1 MMSLDPSA
9 LRLPDFVDE
18 RRVSRFQYGVI
29 TLCGLVMFLDG
40 FDTQAI
46 SYMAPHIA
54 KEWGLPTAVLG
65 PIFSSALVGLMIGY
79 LVLSPLSDRFGHK
92 RVIVVAVAA
101 FSVCTLA
108 AVWSGGVTELMIL
121 RFLTGLGL
129 GAAAPS
135 CVAMTGEFSPK
146 RLRATFVLA
155 IYCGFSLGFVVAGL
169 VAGWLIPIHGWRS
182 MFWVGAFAPLVL
194 VPLLLRYLPESP
206 VFMLRRGQDLQRV
219 HQVFR
224 RIDPTIAP
232 SESPRFDVAG
242 EDAGKRAALSSL
254 FTRDR
259 VLGTALLWFVFAI
272 NLAEFYALQ
281 SWLPTILA
289 GLDYDM
295 SVVVTTTTLTTVG
308 GIAAAF
314 ITGPAMDR
322 IGAYRTL
329 GVFYLAGAVFVAV
342 TGIAFGAPLWVLM
355 IANFL
360 AGCAI
365 SGGQKSLI
373 ALAAVFYPASMR
385 STGVGW
391 ALGIGRIGGILGPII
406 VGAAIAAEWSAGAV
420 FYAMAV
426 PVLAAGLAVLVLDRR
441 YGTRA
446 AERAEPAHGA
456 VGETTGAA

>member
-1 MMSLDPSA
+1 MSLDRPP

-54 KEWGLPTAVLG
+54 EEWGLPRAVLG

-92 RVIVVAVAA
+92 RVIVVATTA
-101 FSVCTLA
+101 FSLCTLA
-108 AVWSGGVTELMIL
+108 AIWAGGVTELMVL

-169 VAGWLIPIHGWRS
+169 VAGWLIPLYGWRS
-182 MFWVGAFAPLVL
+182 MFWVGAIVPLLL
-194 VPLLLRYLPESP
+194 VPLLLRHLPESP
-206 VFMLRRGQDLQRV
+206 VFMVRRGHDPQRI
-219 HQVFR
+219 HRVFR
-224 RIDPTIAP
+224 RVDPSLAP
-232 SESPRFDVAG
+232 EETPRFEVPSDDTG
-242 EDAGKRAALSSL
+242 RRAAVSSL
-254 FTRDR
+254 FTRNR
-259 VLGTALLWFVFAI
+259 VLGTVLLWLVFAI
-272 NLAEFYALQ
+272 NLGEFYALQ
-281 SWLPTILA
+281 SWLPTILT
-289 GLDYDM
+289 GLDHDM
-295 SVVVTTTTLTTVG
+295 SVVVAATTLTTVG

-314 ITGPAMDR
+314 VTGPAMDR
-322 IGAYRTL
+322 VGAYRTL
-329 GVFYLAGAVFVAV
+329 GVFYLAGAVFVAG
-342 TGIAFGAPLWVLM
+342 TGIALGAPLWVLM
-355 IANFL
+355 VATFL

-391 ALGIGRIGGILGPII
+391 ALGVGRVGGILGPIV
-406 VGAAIAAEWSAGAV
+406 VGAALAADWSVRTV
-420 FYAMAV
+420 FFVMGV
-426 PVLAAGLAVLVLDRR
+426 PVLLAGLAVLVLDRR
-441 YGTRA
+441 YGRTREERPA
-446 AERAEPAHGA
+446 APAAPALPPVRG
-456 VGETTGAA
+456 

>member
-1 MMSLDPSA
+1 MSLDPST
-9 LRLPDFVDE
+9 LRLPGFVDE
-18 RRVSRFQYGVI
+18 RRMSRFQYGVI

-54 KEWGLPTAVLG
+54 EEWGLPTAVLG

-92 RVIVVAVAA
+92 RVIVVAVAGFA
-101 FSVCTLA
+101 VCTFV
-108 AVWSGGVTELMIL
+108 AVWSAGVTELIVL

-155 IYCGFSLGFVVAGL
+155 IYCGFSLGFVVAG
-169 VAGWLIPIHGWRS
+169 VIAGWLIPTHGWRS
-182 MFWVGAFAPLVL
+182 VFWVGAIAPLVL
-194 VPLLLRYLPESP
+194 LPLLLRFLPESP
-206 VFMLRRGQDLQRV
+206 VFMLRRGQDPQRV
-219 HQVFR
+219 HRIFR
-224 RIDPTIAP
+224 RIDPALAP
-232 SESPRFDVAG
+232 TDAPRFDVAG
-242 EDAGKRAALSSL
+242 EDSGKRAALSSL
-254 FTRDR
+254 FTRER

-281 SWLPTILA
+281 SWLPTILQ

-329 GVFYLAGAVFVAV
+329 GVFYLAGAVFVAA

-360 AGCAI
+360 GGCAI

-391 ALGIGRIGGILGPII
+391 ALGIGRIGGILGPIVI
-406 VGAAIAAEWSAGAV
+406 GAALSAEWSAGAV

-441 YGTRA
+441 YGTRRPEPALAA
-446 AERAEPAHGA
+446 AEA
-456 VGETTGAA
+456 

>member
-1 MMSLDPSA
+1 MSLDQLA
-9 LRLPDFVDE
+9 LRLPDFIDE
-18 RRVSRFQYGVI
+18 RRVGRFQYAVI
-29 TLCGLVMFLDG
+29 ALCGSVMFLDG

-46 SYMAPHIA
+46 SYMAPYIA
-54 KEWGLPTAVLG
+54 KEWGLSRDVLG

-92 RVIVVAVAA
+92 RVIVVATAA
-101 FSVCTLA
+101 FALCTVV
-108 AVWSGGVTELMIL
+108 AVWSGSVTELMVL
-121 RFLTGLGL
+121 RLLTGLGL

-169 VAGWLIPIHGWRS
+169 VSGWMIPAYGWRS
-182 MFWVGAFAPLVL
+182 MFGVGAIAPLTL

-206 VFMLRRGQDLQRV
+206 VFMLRHGHDMRRV
-219 HQVFR
+219 QQIFR
-224 RIDPTIAP
+224 RVDPSLPAETL
-232 SESPRFDVAG
+232 RFEVTAADG
-242 EDAGKRAALSSL
+242 GGRAALRSL
-254 FTRDR
+254 FTHDH
-259 VLGTALLWFVFAI
+259 VLGTVLLWLVFVI

-281 SWLPTILA
+281 SWLPTILT
-289 GLDYDM
+289 GLHYDM
-295 SVVVTTTTLTTVG
+295 SVVVTATTLTTVG
-308 GIAAAF
+308 GIVAAF

-329 GVFYLAGAVFVAV
+329 GVFYLAGAVFVAA
-342 TGIAFGAPLWVLM
+342 TGIALGAPLWVLT

-373 ALAAVFYPASMR
+373 ALAAVFYPASVR
-385 STGVGW
+385 ATGVGW
-391 ALGIGRIGGILGPII
+391 ALGIGRVGGILGPIV
-406 VGAAIAAEWSAGAV
+406 VGAALAAHWSAGAV

-426 PVLAAGLAVLVLDRR
+426 PVLAAGFAVLYLDRR
-441 YGTRA
+441 YKTR
-446 AERAEPAHGA
+446 
-456 VGETTGAA
+456 GAAQPTQQITEEVAGGGAPA

>member
-1 MMSLDPSA
+1 M
-9 LRLPDFVDE
+9 
-18 RRVSRFQYGVI
+18 
-29 TLCGLVMFLDG
+29 
-40 FDTQAI
+40 
-46 SYMAPHIA
+46 
-54 KEWGLPTAVLG
+54 
-65 PIFSSALVGLMIGY
+65 
-79 LVLSPLSDRFGHK
+79 
-92 RVIVVAVAA
+92 
-101 FSVCTLA
+101 
-108 AVWSGGVTELMIL
+108 
-121 RFLTGLGL
+121 
-129 GAAAPS
+129 
-135 CVAMTGEFSPK
+135 
-146 RLRATFVLA
+146 
-155 IYCGFSLGFVVAGL
+155 
-169 VAGWLIPIHGWRS
+169 
-182 MFWVGAFAPLVL
+182 
-194 VPLLLRYLPESP
+194 
-206 VFMLRRGQDLQRV
+206 
-219 HQVFR
+219 
-224 RIDPTIAP
+224 DPTLAP
-232 SESPRFDVAG
+232 SEAPRFDVAD

-272 NLAEFYALQ
+272 NLAEFYGLQ

-329 GVFYLAGAVFVAV
+329 GVFYLAGAVFVAA

-406 VGAAIAAEWSAGAV
+406 IGAAIAAEWSAGAV

-441 YGTRA
+441 YGTRG
-446 AERAEPAHGA
+446 AERAEPAQSA
-456 VGETTGAA
+456 VGEATGGA